1 MNTGRKPLI
10 NLSVPSV
17 KYLGKQNGFA
27 GGSYLN
33 LTSGVELQPCQTS
46 GYVSLQNTLA
56 DFA

>member
-1 MNTGRKPLI
+1 
-10 NLSVPSV
+10 V

-46 GYVSLQNTLA
+46 GYGSRQNALL
-56 DFA
+56 DFFFE